1 MFAII
6 RTCRSIDIYL
16 LKNKKIMRNYR
27 TEEEEKRSRLSIGE
41 PMMDYP
47 SSSEAD
53 ILMNNL
59 PREAMAATIRFALEE
74 SRAGGGIPHTQVD
87 RMVKDRMGWR

>member
-1 MFAII
+1 
-6 RTCRSIDIYL
+6 
-16 LKNKKIMRNYR
+16 
-27 TEEEEKRSRLSIGE
+27 
-41 PMMDYP
+41 MMGYP

-59 PREAMAATIRFALEE
+59 PREAMAAAIRFALEE